1 MPAPQ
6 LPGNVSG
13 TPLSPGASPM
23 LSPGAGKGNAAASGA
38 QVKAVMG
45 PLHQALAAFPPGSK
59 EYKAVLRALTSL
71 EPIFGPP
78 QEGNLVPAAV
88 QQMGNAAQQG
98 SSPLA
103 SVAPGL
109 KPAPPAGAGASPP
122 MAA

>member
-1 MPAPQ
+1 
-6 LPGNVSG
+6 
-13 TPLSPGASPM
+13 M

-98 SSPLA
+98 NSPLA

>member
-1 MPAPQ
+1 
-6 LPGNVSG
+6 
-13 TPLSPGASPM
+13 M

-88 QQMGNAAQQG
+88 QQMGNAAQG
-98 SSPLA
+98 NSPLA

-109 KPAPPAGAGASPP
+109 KPALPGAGASPP